1 MTKRFKVR
9 SVSKKNGNPS
19 SFSIDATE
27 DRFNYIR
34 HHGDWSAVTDNI
46 NKWLEHK
53 SDSII
58 FDVAVTVTN
67 LNIFYLEP
75 RCLQRGSL
83 VLRNKIN
90 ICLLRQL
97 VFLIAVMVGSLS

>member
-1 MTKRFKVR
+1 MHSRQLQAVLQQQSQQR
-9 SVSKKNGNPS
+9 QLKK
-19 SFSIDATE
+19 
-27 DRFNYIR
+27 
-34 HHGDWSAVTDNI
+34 DNI
-46 NKWLEHK
+46 
-53 SDSII
+53 
-58 FDVAVTVTN
+58 

-83 VLRNKIN
+83 VLPNKIN